1 MPRVLLLLPT
11 ATYRAADFIAAA
23 RALGVEV
30 VVASEQQPVLSET
43 MGDRAAVVPLDDPE
57 RGASVIDALDAR
69 RGIDAVIAVDDQGV
83 LVAAHAGERLGFP
96 HNPPDAVARTRDKA
110 AMRTAFMA
118 AEVPQPRFE
127 IFDDPDNIPDVGF
140 PCVVKPIGLSASRG
154 VIRAD
159 DAPGAR
165 AAARRALDIAGGG
178 TLLVEEYV
186 PGAELAL
193 EGLLRDGRLEV
204 LALFDKPDP
213 LDGPYFEETIYVT
226 PARVTADVQARVERV
241 VADAAAA
248 LGLREGPVHA
258 EVRVHADRVWV
269 IEVAARSIGGLCA
282 RALRFGA
289 GISLEEVILR
299 HALGQDLDGLARET
313 MASGVM
319 MLPIRAAGRLIGV
332 HGQDGAKAVPG
343 IVGLEI
349 TIVPGREVH
358 PLPEGDRYLGFLFA
372 RADTPDAVEAALRA
386 AHAELRVVIEEH
398 T

>member
-1 MPRVLLLLPT
+1 MSRVLLLLPT
-11 ATYRAADFIAAA
+11 ATYRAADFVAAA

-30 VVASEQQPVLSET
+30 VVASEERPVLADT

-57 RGASVIDALDAR
+57 RGASAIDALDAR
-69 RGIDAVIAVDDQGV
+69 RGIDAVVAVDDQGV

-96 HNPPDAVARTRDKA
+96 HNPPEAVARTRDKA
-110 AMRTAFMA
+110 AMRAAFAA

-127 IFDDPDNIPDVGF
+127 VFDDPEAVPDVGF
-140 PCVVKPIGLSASRG
+140 PCVVKPAGLSASRG

-159 DAPGAR
+159 DPAAAR
-165 AAARRALDIAGGG
+165 EAARRALEIAGGG

-193 EGLLRDGRLEV
+193 EGLLSDGRLEV

-213 LDGPYFEETIYVT
+213 LEGPYFEETIYVT
-226 PARVTADVQARVERV
+226 PARVAPDVRARVERV

-258 EVRVHADRVWV
+258 EVRVSGDRVWV

-299 HALGQDLDGLARET
+299 HALGQDLDGLAREAT
-313 MASGVM
+313 ASGVM
-319 MLPIRAAGRLIGV
+319 MLPIRTAGRLVGV
-332 HGQDGAKAVPG
+332 HGQDAARVVPG
-343 IVGLEI
+343 VVGLEI
-349 TIVPGREVH
+349 TIASGREVR

-386 AHAELRVVIEEH
+386 ASALLDVEIA
-398 T
+398 